1 MVEGLITGADYNKDL
16 NLMMLIG
23 YDFSYNQ
30 FLIELNNFSIDNIDL
45 LEPKKYLI
53 PIAKAQM
60 EGIKIIDKNTF
71 WVSSEDESKNSF
83 PRLFK
88 IKI

>member
-1 MVEGLITGADYNKDL
+1 
-16 NLMMLIG
+16 
-23 YDFSYNQ
+23 
-30 FLIELNNFSIDNIDL
+30 
-45 LEPKKYLI
+45 
-53 PIAKAQM
+53 M